1 MVRFT
6 EEELR
11 RVRNGIEVRTVIE
24 TLLQLPTK
32 EVEGVWRFLCPVC
45 NEFDT
50 RVNPRTN
57 LARCFRCAR
66 NFNPIELLMAD
77 KGLSFVQ
84 SVTLLLEKVL
94 DEKRARLRRRPESTV
109 DERGHI
115 ETRPENSFL
124 LSKACGDGLTYPR
137 PARSLLTKRF

>member
-1 MVRFT
+1 MVLFT

-32 EVEGVWRFLCPVC
+32 EVEGVWRFLCPEC
-45 NEFDT
+45 GEFDT

-66 NFNPIELLMAD
+66 NFNPIELLMAE

-84 SVTLLLEKVL
+84 SVTLLLEKVR
-94 DEKRARLRRRPESTV
+94 EGKKARLPQRSESTA
-109 DERGHI
+109 DEQGRV
-115 ETRPENSFL
+115 ERRSQNSFP
-124 LSKACGDGLTYPR
+124 LSKACGDGSTYPQ
-137 PARSLLTKRF
+137 PARSLSTKRF